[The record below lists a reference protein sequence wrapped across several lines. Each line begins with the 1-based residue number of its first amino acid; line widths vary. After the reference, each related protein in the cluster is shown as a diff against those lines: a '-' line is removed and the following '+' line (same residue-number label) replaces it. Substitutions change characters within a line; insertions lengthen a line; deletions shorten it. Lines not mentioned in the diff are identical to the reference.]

1 MSQDIY
7 RTRERERRI
16 SSGPDASA
24 AVRRGMMPPPRARS
38 WAVFLTLAL
47 LLFLMA
53 LGAVVF
59 LQQRLIQQQK
69 EKLQS
74 SGIVPESAASP
85 GVTVAPPA
93 PGAGLDPAAQA
104 VLDDLIAMVVED
116 LPPTERPPLTGY
128 WLQQAAFQ
136 LRQAELAYRR
146 GAWSQAATAYRQAL
160 RIVPEIADGDARL
173 GLCLMRESQFADAER
188 SFRRAIELQPKVA
201 AHYNNLGAAL
211 MGQGRAEEAE
221 AAFRQALELNPNHLA
236 AARNL
241 ALLKFRGGDMAAA
254 AAAFREFLV
263 RAPDDF
269 DATHMLAVSL
279 IRTEQWGPAVAL
291 LQESARRWPD
301 IPPVRFRLAQAL
313 AASGMG
319 DQAMAALREGVGL
332 IDPGRALV
340 WLSRSD
346 FDRLRDR
353 PDFQELIQ
361 GLPKRPR

>member
-1 MSQDIY
+1 ML
-7 RTRERERRI
+7 
-16 SSGPDASA
+16 
-24 AVRRGMMPPPRARS
+24 PPPRARS
-38 WAVFLTLAL
+38 WAIFPALAS

-53 LGAVVF
+53 LGAVVV

-69 EKLQS
+69 EKLQFQD
-74 SGIVPESAASP
+74 VAPESAAPP

-116 LPPTERPPLTGY
+116 LPPAERPPLTGY
-128 WLQQAAFQ
+128 WLQQAAYQ

-160 RIVPEIADGDARL
+160 RIVPDIVDADARL
-173 GLCLMRESQFADAER
+173 GLCLMRETQFAEAER
-188 SFRRAIELQPKVA
+188 RFRRAIELQPNVA

-211 MGQGRAEEAE
+211 MGLGRAEEAE
-221 AAFRQALELNPNHLA
+221 AAFLQALELNPNHLA
-236 AARNL
+236 AVRNQ
-241 ALLKFRGGDMAAA
+241 ALLKFRAGDMAAA
-254 AAAFREFLV
+254 AAAFQDFVARS
-263 RAPDDF
+263 PDDF

-313 AASGMG
+313 AANGMG
-319 DQAMAALREGVGL
+319 DAAMTALREGVAL
-332 IDPGRALV
+332 IDPSRALV

-353 PDFQELIQ
+353 PDFTDLIQ
-361 GLPKRPR
+361 SLPRRPR